1 MKQSRR
7 MSLIESI
14 ANIGVGFLISLF
26 AQMLFLPMLGVH
38 TSFQQNFSFALIMTA
53 VSIARSYLL
62 RRVFEAL
69 QIRRPMSPFVQ
80 AVLAERFRQIDQEG
94 WSSEHDDAHVCGVFG
109 RASGSFIIYAGSQ
122 SPIMP
127 HEWPWASEWWKP
139 QGYRRD
145 LVRGVALGIAEGE
158 RFDRARHKR
167 ERRHSG
173 RGVE

>member
-7 MSLIESI
+7 MSLTESVSNI
-14 ANIGVGFLISLF
+14 AVGLLISMW

-38 TSFQQNFSFALIMTA
+38 ASFQQNFSFALIMIA

-69 QIRRPMSPFVQ
+69 QIRRPLSPFMQ

-94 WSSEHDDAHVCGVFG
+94 WSSEHDDAHDRGELG
-109 RASGSFIIYAGSQ
+109 RASGSYIINAGSQ
-122 SPIMP
+122 SPLVP

-158 RFDRARHKR
+158 RFDRARQKR

-173 RGVE
+173 RGAE